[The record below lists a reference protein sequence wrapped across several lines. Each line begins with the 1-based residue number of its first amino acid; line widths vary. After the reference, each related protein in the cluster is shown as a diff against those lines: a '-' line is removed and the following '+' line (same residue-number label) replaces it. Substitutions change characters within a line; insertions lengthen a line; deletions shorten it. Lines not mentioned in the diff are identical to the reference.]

1 MQMKQEILNAKALN
15 NILECQNTKKDCQR
29 YFIDTVIWFEE
40 NLSDLYRTYPL
51 GLPTLGPLADVA
63 LPDVTVVGGPGFVV
77 VLLVV
82 VHPDTGVVH
91 SIAGVKQ
98 G

>member
-1 MQMKQEILNAKALN
+1 MI
-15 NILECQNTKKDCQR
+15 
-29 YFIDTVIWFEE
+29 VIWFKG

-82 VHPDTGVVH
+82 VHPDTRVVH

-98 G
+98 

>member
-1 MQMKQEILNAKALN
+1 MNVKTLKKIAKV
-15 NILECQNTKKDCQR
+15 I
-29 YFIDTVIWFEE
+29 FFDTVIWFEG

-63 LPDVTVVGGPGFVV
+63 LPDVTVVGGPGLMV

-82 VHPDTGVVH
+82 VHPDTRVVH

-98 G
+98 